1 MIESG
6 FKMGELKSKI
16 TVLNIII
23 AMSSNNKVY
32 KKSNSVTYKVSL
44 LMKSPLNGREI
55 KIESSDGDIDI
66 YTLQNASYES
76 AQLEASIYAHNI
88 TIYKVAPGYTYY
100 YE

>member
-1 MIESG
+1 MFRTISEI
-6 FKMGELKSKI
+6 LKIVDAFSYYM
-16 TVLNIII
+16 
-23 AMSSNNKVY
+23 ASNNKVY

-44 LMKSPLNGREI
+44 LMKSPQNGREI
-55 KIESSDGDIDI
+55 KIESSDGNKDI

-76 AQLEASIYAHNI
+76 AQLAASIYAHNI